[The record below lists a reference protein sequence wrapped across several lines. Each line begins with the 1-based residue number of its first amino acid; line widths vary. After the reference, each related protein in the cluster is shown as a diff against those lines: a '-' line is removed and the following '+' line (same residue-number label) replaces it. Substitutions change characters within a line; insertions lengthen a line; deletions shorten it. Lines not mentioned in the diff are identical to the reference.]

1 MSYVYRREG
10 DRPKFRVGIQ
20 SHTDIDKAVKAS
32 GIPDDVD
39 TPAVK
44 PLRDTPALRKNAE
57 ALRNPKK
64 GKK

>member
-10 DRPKFRVGIQ
+10 DRPKARVGIQ
-20 SHTDIDKAVKAS
+20 NHTDITKSVDTS
-32 GIPDDVD
+32 GVPDDVD
-39 TPAVK
+39 TQNVK

-64 GKK
+64 KKK